1 MTVSIVVPVYN
12 TAEYLPACLDSILAQ
27 SFTDFELILVD
38 DGSTDD
44 SLRICEAYAF
54 RDARIRVFHQQNA
67 GVSAARN
74 LGVEQAQ
81 GDWLCYVDSD
91 DVVLPAYLQDMLEAA
106 DAEDCLVMGNI
117 SDSRMKG
124 LITSDVVLEGE
135 AMVRYMLSHN
145 ILNLSG
151 PVAKLYNRATLV
163 RYGIRFPQDIHYGE
177 DMLYFL
183 QYLNHIGRVAFRQS
197 ELYQVTMREGSLS
210 RGYYPFESE
219 YACFETCLS
228 EMTTFASRLPL
239 SDAEK
244 TAIVWRNRTAQ
255 FFLHSVKS
263 VYALSNAYAW
273 SKQMRCLQSIPV
285 AYYRSF
291 GETFRPEGLS
301 SRLVSTLVSNRWF
314 TLLLVFGYCYEQSRL
329 LKMGDHS

>member
-91 DVVLPAYLQDMLEAA
+91 DVVLPVYLQDMLAVA
-106 DAEDCLVMGNI
+106 DSEDCLVMGNI
-117 SDSRMKG
+117 SDPRMKG

-163 RYGIRFPQDIHYGE
+163 NYGIRFPQDIHYGE
-177 DMLYFL
+177 DLLYFL

-244 TAIVWRNRTAQ
+244 TAVVWRNRTAQ

-263 VYALSNAYAW
+263 IYALSNAYVW
-273 SKQMRCLQSIPV
+273 SEQMRRLHSIPV

-291 GETFRPEGLS
+291 GKAFQPEGLS

>member
-177 DMLYFL
+177 DLLYFL

-228 EMTTFASRLPL
+228 EMTTFASRLTL

-244 TAIVWRNRTAQ
+244 TAVVWRNRTAQ

-263 VYALSNAYAW
+263 IYALSNAYAW
-273 SKQMRCLQSIPV
+273 SEQMHRLQSIPV

-291 GETFRPEGLS
+291 GKAFRPEGFS

>member
-91 DVVLPAYLQDMLEAA
+91 DVVLPAYLQDMWEAA

-177 DMLYFL
+177 DLLYFL

-228 EMTTFASRLPL
+228 EMTTFASRLTL

-244 TAIVWRNRTAQ
+244 TAVVWRNRTDQ

-263 VYALSNAYAW
+263 IYALSNAYAW
-273 SKQMRCLQSIPV
+273 SEQMHRLQSIPV

-291 GETFRPEGLS
+291 GKAFRPEGFS

>member
-163 RYGIRFPQDIHYGE
+163 KYGIRFPQDIHYGE
-177 DMLYFL
+177 DLLYFL

-263 VYALSNAYAW
+263 VYALSNTYAW
-273 SKQMRCLQSIPV
+273 SEQMRCLQSIPV

>member
-163 RYGIRFPQDIHYGE
+163 KYGIRFPQDIHYGE

-273 SKQMRCLQSIPV
+273 SEQMRCLQSIPV

>member
-163 RYGIRFPQDIHYGE
+163 KYGIRFPQDIHYGE

-244 TAIVWRNRTAQ
+244 TVIVWRNRTAQ

-273 SKQMRCLQSIPV
+273 SEQMRRLQSIPV

-291 GETFRPEGLS
+291 GETFRPEGFS

>member
-74 LGVEQAQ
+74 FGVEQAQ

-117 SDSRMKG
+117 SDTRMKG

-163 RYGIRFPQDIHYGE
+163 KYGIRFPQDIHYGE

-210 RGYYPFESE
+210 RGYYSFESE

-228 EMTTFASRLPL
+228 EMRTFASRLTL

-244 TAIVWRNRTAQ
+244 TAVVWRNRTAQ

-263 VYALSNAYAW
+263 IYALSNAYVW
-273 SKQMRCLQSIPV
+273 SEQMRRLHSIPV

-291 GETFRPEGLS
+291 GKAFQPEGLS

-329 LKMGDHS
+329 LKIGDHS

>member
-91 DVVLPAYLQDMLEAA
+91 DVVLPVYLQDMLAVA
-106 DAEDCLVMGNI
+106 DSEDCLVMGNI
-117 SDSRMKG
+117 SDPRMKG

-163 RYGIRFPQDIHYGE
+163 NYGIRFPQDIHYGE
-177 DMLYFL
+177 DLLYFL

-210 RGYYPFESE
+210 RGYYSFESE

-244 TAIVWRNRTAQ
+244 TAVVWRNRTAQ

-263 VYALSNAYAW
+263 IYALSNAYVW
-273 SKQMRCLQSIPV
+273 SEQMRRLHSIPV

-291 GETFRPEGLS
+291 GKAFQPEGLS

>member
-163 RYGIRFPQDIHYGE
+163 KYGIRFPQDIHYGE

-263 VYALSNAYAW
+263 VYALSNAYVW
-273 SKQMRCLQSIPV
+273 SEQMCRLQSIPV

-291 GETFRPEGLS
+291 GKAFRPEGFS

>member
-177 DMLYFL
+177 DLLYFL

-228 EMTTFASRLPL
+228 EMTTFASRLTLP
-239 SDAEK
+239 DAEK
-244 TAIVWRNRTAQ
+244 TAVVWRNRTAQ

-263 VYALSNAYAW
+263 IYALSNAYAW
-273 SKQMRCLQSIPV
+273 SEQMHRLQSIPV

-291 GETFRPEGLS
+291 GKAFRPEGFS